1 MRLEGDGFW
10 MCVLFGKGKGWMDG
24 FWRFYG
30 LGWVGL
36 GWARGKGW
44 MNMAFAS
51 YGVFGM
57 STEGSAEPEAIHF
70 IRSSF
75 HYESTPIL
83 YVQEAHPP
91 TL

>member
-1 MRLEGDGFW
+1 
-10 MCVLFGKGKGWMDG
+10 
-24 FWRFYG
+24 
-30 LGWVGL
+30 
-36 GWARGKGW
+36 